1 MRQQMEAVKLEGDRD
16 KAQLAAERERFARE
30 REEYE
35 RKMRAD
41 SCAPCFCFVRF
52 PPFTHR

>member
-1 MRQQMEAVKLEGDRD
+1 MTKCSMRQQMEAVKLEGDRD

-30 REEYE
+30 REEHE

-41 SCAPCFCFVRF
+41 GKVGRATMARSD
-52 PPFTHR
+52 